1 MPISSPL
8 TIEAFSI
15 ALNRNLTEMTR
26 NVYERAPAE
35 YTRLAKVEST
45 KRWFDEFQNVQ
56 GIGRPTLN
64 RDLEPLPQVTP
75 QTGYRTLIRQ
85 QSYRSQLTVEETFI
99 RVSDHKQ
106 VFDNVED
113 MVESVKTLKDASVAS
128 FFNSGFTDSL
138 AQNITET
145 DGTARAFFSTGHY
158 YEGGGSTYSNYYNV
172 LVPPNP
178 ETVYLICQQYLGT
191 LKDNV
196 GNYINWQPQFTIVT
210 PRSRPDWGLAAD
222 EIVASQDRPDT
233 TNRAVNVLNGGGNMN
248 TSVSLKLNH
257 VSLNNLS
264 STSKWFVIVSPNNRA
279 YPLRLRELLPYEVT
293 PLQAIGPANPH
304 AFVMTNRCQF
314 GTGFVGSYRGAVA
327 IGT

>member
-1 MPISSPL
+1 MPVTPPL
-8 TIEAFSI
+8 TIESFSL
-15 ALNRNLTEMTR
+15 ALNRNLTDMTR
-26 NVYERAPAE
+26 SIYDRAPSE
-35 YTRLAKVEST
+35 YEQLARVEST
-45 KRWFDEFQNVQ
+45 SRWFDEFQNVQ
-56 GIGRPTLN
+56 GVGRPTLN

-99 RVSDHKQ
+99 RVSEHKQ
-106 VFDNVED
+106 VFDNIED
-113 MVESVKTLKDASVAS
+113 MMESVKTLKDASVAG
-128 FFNSGFTDSL
+128 FFNNGFTNGL
-138 AQNITET
+138 AQNITEA

-158 YEGGGSTYSNYYNV
+158 YENNSGTFSNYYNV

-178 ETVYLICQQYLGT
+178 ETIYLIAQQYLGT

-196 GNYINWQPQFTIVT
+196 GNYINWAPEFTIVT
-210 PRSRPDWGLAAD
+210 PKSRPDWTLAAD

-233 TNRAVNVLNGGGNMN
+233 TNRATNVLNMAGSGR
-248 TSVSLKLNH
+248 TSMSLKLRS
-257 VSLNNLS
+257 VSLNNLT
-264 STSKWFVIVSPNNRA
+264 STTKWFLLVSPTNRA
-279 YPLRLRELLPYEVT
+279 YPLRLRQLLPYEVT

-304 AFVMTNRCQF
+304 AYVMTNRTQF